1 MSEIK
6 LREEAD
12 QIAHETMT
20 QYDTKG
26 SGSITNEAV
35 LEMIDQYRTFLMS
48 HLQERAREAN
58 DGQDPHMTDY
68 DLNQFLSKCLLNAN
82 PS

>member
-20 QYDTKG
+20 QYDTQN

-58 DGQDPHMTDY
+58 EGQDPHMTDY